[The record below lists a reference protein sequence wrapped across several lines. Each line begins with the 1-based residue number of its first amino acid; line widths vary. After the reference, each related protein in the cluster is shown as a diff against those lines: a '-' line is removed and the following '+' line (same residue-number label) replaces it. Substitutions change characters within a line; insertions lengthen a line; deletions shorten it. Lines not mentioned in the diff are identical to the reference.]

1 MKHFDITAWT
11 DFARGLGSA
20 SQRRVQAQHL
30 ATGCQKCTQMVET
43 LRHVVRAA
51 ETILENPPA
60 AAIER
65 AESIFAI
72 RASKRQSAL
81 TTLLATLSFDSFQM
95 PAAAGVRS
103 LESSSRHALFQA
115 GTFDID
121 VRLEYDQHSPR
132 VGLVGQIASHE
143 SPSSPVARVPVTVS
157 AGNAIVAR
165 TIANDF
171 GEFQLQYER
180 GQQVTLRVP
189 LARGTTIEVPL
200 SSLESTTK
208 KGRTGRRS
216 STTAETGVRRG
227 TRARRK

>member
-20 SQRRVQAQHL
+20 TQRSAQAKHL
-30 ATGCQKCTQMVET
+30 ATGCQKCTKVVET
-43 LRHVVRAA
+43 LRHVVLAA
-51 ETILENPPA
+51 ETILEAPPA
-60 AAIER
+60 AVIER
-65 AESIFAI
+65 AESIFAL
-72 RASKRQSAL
+72 RRTERPGRLA
-81 TTLLATLSFDSFQM
+81 TLLATLSFDSFQM
-95 PAAAGVRS
+95 PAVAGVRS

-143 SPSSPVARVPVTVS
+143 GPSSPVARVPVTVS

-180 GQQVTLRVP
+180 GQQATLRVP
-189 LARGTTIEVPL
+189 LERGTVIEVPL
-200 SSLESTTK
+200 GQLEASAK
-208 KGRTGRRS
+208 KGRTGRRAG
-216 STTAETGVRRG
+216 TTSEAGVRRG
-227 TRARRK
+227 TRTRRK